1 MRDREQKTNKKTT
14 KRDRKEERSH
24 EFETMSQIQNR
35 YGKGRQRNGSDGT
48 NMQGS
53 GNNH

>member
-1 MRDREQKTNKKTT
+1 MRDREQKANKKTT
-14 KRDRKEERSH
+14 KRDRKKERSH

-35 YGKGRQRNGSDGT
+35 YGNGRQQNGSDGT
-48 NMQGS
+48 DTRER